1 MTTSFASVPDA
12 PRHFSSTPGEA
23 ELAAVEMNVAERLAV
38 IDARLERLTLAERLL
53 EAAEQEVARLREML
67 AETPQESLED
77 ELKATKR
84 KYRRAQNDAQQARS
98 EVAQLRGRLAQVEGE
113 LARLKRSGPVRFA
126 AALHAVPAR
135 LAGLVPGGGKRAVR
149 LRQRRERDLIR
160 ASSLFDAEWYRAAYP
175 DIAHA
180 GIDPA
185 SHYLADGW
193 RETRDPGPNFSTSGY
208 LKANP
213 DVAAQGGNPLVHYI
227 VHGIGEGRAIGVG
240 PARKMQL
247 VVEDFGPAF
256 PCAQFEVR
264 NDEPIRWRRHYD
276 IAAHTSASARVG
288 DRVVGTVDPGA
299 AAWFG
304 AIRDRFL
311 RLSGLS
317 TVGAD
322 EGMTPS
328 RCPPIALLDCWFNG
342 GYQLRM
348 RVEAQG
354 INCPTV
360 MRAVQRDP
368 GSEAVLIVGEGLVR
382 DSLDVIDLSLLNPLF
397 PVLLVSTGIEGD
409 LIGARILPFP
419 SLCRGG
425 LHYAEMLSATRA
437 GSDPQDW
444 LSVAERLATTLE
456 TVLGGERAVPLVK
469 SLQIDLRGADGTE
482 GIFQPALQDWLTQI
496 LRIDLAA
503 APIPAAMADASGA
516 YLAQSASATARAGG
530 RAQGGVE
537 LVLPSDCIPTI
548 SVLTATSP
556 AAAGMRAG
564 AEAQAAVLVAERD
577 PAKPVVAI
585 VPPAGHDS
593 IVADMTANANM
604 CFPLFT
610 GVGDAAGL
618 PLAAIRSA
626 DRRQIAEARLLVP
639 VAQPAEFAGAVDLSG
654 RRVKVLLSPGAWNEQ
669 GLVTT
674 LASLAA
680 QRGGLEIAL
689 VLVGAVAKLGA
700 SAANA
705 FFPGCWTAID
715 SPDAAT
721 DLVGDD
727 PVLHVGAGITLHDDR
742 TLSTLLA
749 LLENE
754 KVASASCAIVESAR
768 HGLDWS
774 IKPFD
779 MGQTWHAGEGAT
791 TRPLVTLAD
800 VMWQTT
806 VPVAAPP
813 RDFWLA
819 RPSLLRRDT
828 LPHGAMHL
836 CCTLL
841 SVSYLAPGEAPA
853 DDAGDHPRLP
863 QAEPERALR
872 IEVLVG

>member
-1 MTTSFASVPDA
+1 MTTSFASAADA
-12 PRHFSSTPGEA
+12 PRHLSSTLGEA
-23 ELAAVEMNVAERLAV
+23 ELVAVEMNVAERLAA

-53 EAAEQEVARLREML
+53 EAAEQEVAQLREML
-67 AETPQESLED
+67 AETSQESVED
-77 ELKATKR
+77 ELKAIKR

-126 AALHAVPAR
+126 AALHAVPTW

-149 LRQRRERDLIR
+149 SRQKRERDLIR

-175 DIAHA
+175 DIEHA

-185 SHYLADGW
+185 SHYLVDGW

-240 PARKMQL
+240 PSRKAPL

-256 PCAQFEVR
+256 PCAQFEVQY
-264 NDEPIRWRRHYD
+264 DEPIRWRRHYD
-276 IAAHTSASARVG
+276 IAVHTSASAIVG

-311 RLSGLS
+311 HLSGLS
-317 TVGAD
+317 TVGAH
-322 EGMTPS
+322 EGMMPS
-328 RCPPIALLDCWFNG
+328 RCPSIALLDCWFNG

-348 RVEAQG
+348 RVEAEG
-354 INCPTV
+354 VNCPTV

-368 GSEAVLIVGEGLVR
+368 GGEAVLIVGEGLIR
-382 DSLDVIDLSLLNPLF
+382 DSLDVIDLSLQNPLF

-425 LHYAEMLSATRA
+425 LHYAEMLSIAHA
-437 GSDPQDW
+437 GNDPHDW

-456 TVLGGERAVPLVK
+456 TVLGGNPAVPLVK

-503 APIPAAMADASGA
+503 ASVPAAMAGASGA
-516 YLAQSASATARAGG
+516 YLAQSASATARDGG

-548 SVLTATSP
+548 SVLTATSS

-564 AEAQAAVLVAERD
+564 ARAQAAVLVAERD

-585 VPPAGHDS
+585 VPPADQDS
-593 IVADMTANANM
+593 IVADITTNANM
-604 CFPLFT
+604 CFPLFR

-639 VAQPAEFAGAVDLSG
+639 VAQPAEFTGGADLG
-654 RRVKVLLSPGAWNEQ
+654 ERRVKVLLSPRGWNEQ
-669 GLVTT
+669 RLVTT

-689 VLVGAVAKLGA
+689 VLVGAVATLGA
-700 SAANA
+700 SAANI

-715 SPDAAT
+715 SLDAAI
-721 DLVGDD
+721 DLMGDD

-754 KVASASCAIVESAR
+754 KVASASCAIVESTR

-774 IKPFD
+774 IKQFD
-779 MGQTWHAGEGAT
+779 MGQAWHAGEDAA

-828 LPHGAMHL
+828 LPYGAMHL
-836 CCTLL
+836 CCTML
-841 SVSYLAPGEAPA
+841 SASYLAPGEAHA
-853 DDAGDHPRLP
+853 DDAADHPHLP

-872 IEVLVG
+872 IEVLAG